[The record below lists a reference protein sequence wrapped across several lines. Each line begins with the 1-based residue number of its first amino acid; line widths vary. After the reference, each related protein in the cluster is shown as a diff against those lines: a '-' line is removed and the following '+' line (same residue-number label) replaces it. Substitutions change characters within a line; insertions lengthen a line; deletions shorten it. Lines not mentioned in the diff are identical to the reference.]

1 MAVVLFAPL
10 QVISA
15 NSLLK
20 STLRIE
26 DYVKRAADL
35 GYQSLVLSDI
45 DVMYGVLDFYHA
57 CQKYQIKPIFGLTL
71 EFESDAKLL
80 LIAKNNTGYHNLL
93 KLSSLKMTTFKQE
106 LPDLEEFLKAV
117 MTYSQDLFIISPAKE
132 SLLLKYYEQAG
143 AILERLKQTKT
154 AGIYL
159 GIDPLLS
166 KQELLAIKLL
176 AQQTQTALI
185 AASAVH
191 YLEPAD
197 YFEVKVLRAIGKAE
211 KLGGGWNKKNTLG
224 KNYLK
229 EIRQYH
235 EEYQNLGLKKALDE
249 NARLCDLAQVTLAF
263 PKTKLPHFKTPNGLS
278 AKVYLQKLCQEG
290 LRQRL
295 IADQITET
303 KPYFDRLK
311 QELAVIDA
319 MGFDDYFLIVWD
331 VTNYAHNNQI
341 RIGPGRGSAAGSLV
355 SYVLKITDVD
365 PLRYGLLFER
375 FLNPER
381 AQMPDIDLDIPDAKR
396 DQIIKYVHQKYG
408 HEHMA
413 QIITFGTLGARQ
425 AIRDVA
431 RVMGL
436 TSFEIDEWSK
446 ALPHKFKLTLKEA
459 YQESQKVKNL
469 IADSQRNEVLFKTAL
484 KLEGLPRHYSTHAA
498 GVILSDE
505 VLSDL
510 IPVQLGTDQILLSQ
524 FAKDQVEEAGLLKI
538 DFLGLRNL
546 TILDNALK
554 FVRNGYQE
562 KLDLKQLSLD
572 DPLTLRLF
580 QAGQTNGVFQFEST
594 GIKNVLRRLHPT
606 SFEDVAAVNALYRPG
621 PIGNIDEFI
630 ARKHGKHPVSYPEKS
645 LRPILAKTYGI
656 MVYQEQVMQVASA
669 MGGFSLGEADLL
681 RRAISKKDQLKID
694 KLQAR
699 FVMGAEKK
707 GYTVASALEVY
718 EYMQRFGNYGFNRSH
733 AVAYSKMAFELA
745 YLKSHYPAAFFAA
758 LLNSVIGNDNKL
770 KEYLGEMRQFKL
782 QVAGPD
788 INTSQLYFS
797 LKSKK
802 VVFGLGSIK
811 TLRGDLVKAILQERR
826 QNGNFKSLADL
837 IRRLDKKLLKE
848 EQLKA
853 LIYAGALDQIE
864 SDRSKLLSQLPMVLS
879 NIALSGENQTL
890 FEMLA
895 PKEEKSAEKL
905 STAELLE
912 KEFYYLGTYLSGHPV
927 EKYAW
932 LRQRQHTKLLA
943 KLIPNE
949 NIKTV
954 VYVKNKRVIRTKKG
968 EQMAFL
974 QVADESGETE
984 LVIFPREYRRFATL
998 CEPQNI
1004 LLVSGKVEVRN
1015 ERKSILVSDMVAATD
1030 IKEQYYYLRLER
1042 SLAEKT
1048 RQQLWQILR
1057 AHHGDVPVIIIEEN
1071 ENRKIILQENL
1082 WLRPDESTK
1091 EALTTLLGSKNVV
1104 LK

>member
-1 MAVVLFAPL
+1 MLFAPL

-707 GYTVASALEVY
+707 
-718 EYMQRFGNYGFNRSH
+718 
-733 AVAYSKMAFELA
+733 
-745 YLKSHYPAAFFAA
+745 
-758 LLNSVIGNDNKL
+758 
-770 KEYLGEMRQFKL
+770 
-782 QVAGPD
+782 D
-788 INTSQLYFS
+788 I
-797 LKSKK
+797 
-802 VVFGLGSIK
+802 
-811 TLRGDLVKAILQERR
+811 
-826 QNGNFKSLADL
+826 
-837 IRRLDKKLLKE
+837 
-848 EQLKA
+848 
-853 LIYAGALDQIE
+853 
-864 SDRSKLLSQLPMVLS
+864 
-879 NIALSGENQTL
+879 
-890 FEMLA
+890 
-895 PKEEKSAEKL
+895 
-905 STAELLE
+905 
-912 KEFYYLGTYLSGHPV
+912 
-927 EKYAW
+927 
-932 LRQRQHTKLLA
+932 
-943 KLIPNE
+943 
-949 NIKTV
+949 
-954 VYVKNKRVIRTKKG
+954 
-968 EQMAFL
+968 
-974 QVADESGETE
+974 
-984 LVIFPREYRRFATL
+984 
-998 CEPQNI
+998 
-1004 LLVSGKVEVRN
+1004 
-1015 ERKSILVSDMVAATD
+1015 
-1030 IKEQYYYLRLER
+1030 R
-1042 SLAEKT
+1042 SLV
-1048 RQQLWQILR
+1048 R
-1057 AHHGDVPVIIIEEN
+1057 
-1071 ENRKIILQENL
+1071 
-1082 WLRPDESTK
+1082 
-1091 EALTTLLGSKNVV
+1091 
-1104 LK
+1104 

>member
-1 MAVVLFAPL
+1 MFAPL

-718 EYMQRFGNYGFNRSH
+718 EYMKRFGNYGFNRSH

-745 YLKSHYPAAFFAA
+745 YLKSIIR
-758 LLNSVIGNDNKL
+758 LLFL
-770 KEYLGEMRQFKL
+770 L
-782 QVAGPD
+782 
-788 INTSQLYFS
+788 LY
-797 LKSKK
+797 
-802 VVFGLGSIK
+802 
-811 TLRGDLVKAILQERR
+811 
-826 QNGNFKSLADL
+826 
-837 IRRLDKKLLKE
+837 
-848 EQLKA
+848 
-853 LIYAGALDQIE
+853 
-864 SDRSKLLSQLPMVLS
+864 
-879 NIALSGENQTL
+879 
-890 FEMLA
+890 
-895 PKEEKSAEKL
+895 
-905 STAELLE
+905 
-912 KEFYYLGTYLSGHPV
+912 
-927 EKYAW
+927 
-932 LRQRQHTKLLA
+932 
-943 KLIPNE
+943 
-949 NIKTV
+949 
-954 VYVKNKRVIRTKKG
+954 
-968 EQMAFL
+968 
-974 QVADESGETE
+974 
-984 LVIFPREYRRFATL
+984 
-998 CEPQNI
+998 
-1004 LLVSGKVEVRN
+1004 
-1015 ERKSILVSDMVAATD
+1015 
-1030 IKEQYYYLRLER
+1030 
-1042 SLAEKT
+1042 
-1048 RQQLWQILR
+1048 
-1057 AHHGDVPVIIIEEN
+1057 
-1071 ENRKIILQENL
+1071 
-1082 WLRPDESTK
+1082 
-1091 EALTTLLGSKNVV
+1091 
-1104 LK
+1104 

>member
-396 DQIIKYVHQKYG
+396 DQIIKYV
-408 HEHMA
+408 
-413 QIITFGTLGARQ
+413 
-425 AIRDVA
+425 
-431 RVMGL
+431 
-436 TSFEIDEWSK
+436 
-446 ALPHKFKLTLKEA
+446 
-459 YQESQKVKNL
+459 
-469 IADSQRNEVLFKTAL
+469 
-484 KLEGLPRHYSTHAA
+484 
-498 GVILSDE
+498 
-505 VLSDL
+505 
-510 IPVQLGTDQILLSQ
+510 
-524 FAKDQVEEAGLLKI
+524 
-538 DFLGLRNL
+538 
-546 TILDNALK
+546 
-554 FVRNGYQE
+554 
-562 KLDLKQLSLD
+562 
-572 DPLTLRLF
+572 
-580 QAGQTNGVFQFEST
+580 
-594 GIKNVLRRLHPT
+594 
-606 SFEDVAAVNALYRPG
+606 
-621 PIGNIDEFI
+621 
-630 ARKHGKHPVSYPEKS
+630 
-645 LRPILAKTYGI
+645 
-656 MVYQEQVMQVASA
+656 
-669 MGGFSLGEADLL
+669 
-681 RRAISKKDQLKID
+681 RA
-694 KLQAR
+694 
-699 FVMGAEKK
+699 
-707 GYTVASALEVY
+707 
-718 EYMQRFGNYGFNRSH
+718 
-733 AVAYSKMAFELA
+733 
-745 YLKSHYPAAFFAA
+745 
-758 LLNSVIGNDNKL
+758 
-770 KEYLGEMRQFKL
+770 
-782 QVAGPD
+782 
-788 INTSQLYFS
+788 
-797 LKSKK
+797 
-802 VVFGLGSIK
+802 
-811 TLRGDLVKAILQERR
+811 
-826 QNGNFKSLADL
+826 
-837 IRRLDKKLLKE
+837 
-848 EQLKA
+848 
-853 LIYAGALDQIE
+853 
-864 SDRSKLLSQLPMVLS
+864 
-879 NIALSGENQTL
+879 
-890 FEMLA
+890 
-895 PKEEKSAEKL
+895 
-905 STAELLE
+905 
-912 KEFYYLGTYLSGHPV
+912 
-927 EKYAW
+927 
-932 LRQRQHTKLLA
+932 
-943 KLIPNE
+943 
-949 NIKTV
+949 
-954 VYVKNKRVIRTKKG
+954 
-968 EQMAFL
+968 
-974 QVADESGETE
+974 
-984 LVIFPREYRRFATL
+984 
-998 CEPQNI
+998 
-1004 LLVSGKVEVRN
+1004 
-1015 ERKSILVSDMVAATD
+1015 
-1030 IKEQYYYLRLER
+1030 
-1042 SLAEKT
+1042 
-1048 RQQLWQILR
+1048 
-1057 AHHGDVPVIIIEEN
+1057 
-1071 ENRKIILQENL
+1071 
-1082 WLRPDESTK
+1082 
-1091 EALTTLLGSKNVV
+1091 
-1104 LK
+1104 

>member
-71 EFESDAKLL
+71 EFENDAKLL

-106 LPDLEEFLKAV
+106 LPELEEFLKAV

-143 AILERLKQTKT
+143 EILERLKQTPV
-154 AGIYL
+154 AGVYL

-197 YFEVKVLRAIGKAE
+197 YFEVKVLRAIGEAE
-211 KLGGGWNKKNTLG
+211 KLSGVWNKKNTLG

-229 EIRQYH
+229 DISQYH
-235 EEYQNLGLKKALDE
+235 EEYRALGLTKALE
-249 NARLCDLAQVTLAF
+249 ANARLCDLAQVILDF
-263 PKTKLPHFKTPNGLS
+263 PKTKLPHFKTPNGMS
-278 AKVYLQKLCQEG
+278 AKAYLQKLCQEG

-295 IADQITET
+295 VADQITET

-331 VTNYAHNNQI
+331 VTNYAHNNQT

-381 AQMPDIDLDIPDAKR
+381 AQMPDIDLDIPDTKR

-469 IADSQRNEVLFKTAL
+469 IADSQRNELLFKTAL

-524 FAKDQVEEAGLLKI
+524 FAKGQVEEAGLLKI

-554 FVRNGYQE
+554 FVRKGYQE
-562 KLDLKQLSLD
+562 KLDLKQISLD

-630 ARKHGKHPVSYPEKS
+630 ARKHGQHPVSYPEK
-645 LRPILAKTYGI
+645 
-656 MVYQEQVMQVASA
+656 VYS
-669 MGGFSLGEADLL
+669 
-681 RRAISKKDQLKID
+681 
-694 KLQAR
+694 
-699 FVMGAEKK
+699 
-707 GYTVASALEVY
+707 
-718 EYMQRFGNYGFNRSH
+718 RS
-733 AVAYSKMAFELA
+733 
-745 YLKSHYPAAFFAA
+745 
-758 LLNSVIGNDNKL
+758 
-770 KEYLGEMRQFKL
+770 
-782 QVAGPD
+782 
-788 INTSQLYFS
+788 
-797 LKSKK
+797 
-802 VVFGLGSIK
+802 
-811 TLRGDLVKAILQERR
+811 
-826 QNGNFKSLADL
+826 
-837 IRRLDKKLLKE
+837 
-848 EQLKA
+848 
-853 LIYAGALDQIE
+853 
-864 SDRSKLLSQLPMVLS
+864 
-879 NIALSGENQTL
+879 
-890 FEMLA
+890 
-895 PKEEKSAEKL
+895 
-905 STAELLE
+905 
-912 KEFYYLGTYLSGHPV
+912 
-927 EKYAW
+927 
-932 LRQRQHTKLLA
+932 
-943 KLIPNE
+943 
-949 NIKTV
+949 
-954 VYVKNKRVIRTKKG
+954 
-968 EQMAFL
+968 
-974 QVADESGETE
+974 
-984 LVIFPREYRRFATL
+984 
-998 CEPQNI
+998 
-1004 LLVSGKVEVRN
+1004 
-1015 ERKSILVSDMVAATD
+1015 
-1030 IKEQYYYLRLER
+1030 
-1042 SLAEKT
+1042 
-1048 RQQLWQILR
+1048 
-1057 AHHGDVPVIIIEEN
+1057 
-1071 ENRKIILQENL
+1071 
-1082 WLRPDESTK
+1082 
-1091 EALTTLLGSKNVV
+1091 
-1104 LK
+1104 